1 MTTDLKPC
9 PFCGSAT
16 TLDDERLLWVAS
28 CTGCGACVLGDRAP
42 EPEQEMPAAYWEP
55 FRQSAVD
62 RWNRRAALAQPEPVV
77 LTRPDCFNFAMD
89 FLGGTEESEV
99 RNYIERL
106 ESAASV
112 AQPEPVAE
120 GVSYRQLLAALE
132 SLIHKF
138 DVEDCT
144 TICELEPWKDLVSA
158 AKDAQP
164 EPVAPTDEEILASV
178 RHFYGDQTAADMGA
192 EDDLRT
198 ARAVLAR
205 WGTPANVLPTP
216 EAP

>member
-1 MTTDLKPC
+1 MSTDLKPC

-77 LTRPDCFNFAMD
+77 LTRPDCFEFAMD
-89 FLGGTEESEV
+89 FLGGKEEAEV

-112 AQPEPVAE
+112 A
-120 GVSYRQLLAALE
+120 LA
-132 SLIHKF
+132 
-138 DVEDCT
+138 
-144 TICELEPWKDLVSA
+144 
-158 AKDAQP
+158 Q
-164 EPVAPTDEEILASV
+164 PVAPTDEELEDLAEVMNVSGNPVPAMRRALELWGNSQGILDSSPQPQPPSGYAYRYPDGIRFNDGRNVNGCRPSEV
-178 RHFYGDQTAADMGA
+178 IPYWFRQLPATA
-192 EDDLRT
+192 
-198 ARAVLAR
+198 
-205 WGTPANVLPTP
+205 LPTP
-216 EAP
+216 EATNV